1 MKQEEKIINASE
13 NVAQQIAEI
22 LCQKNERI
30 IDYELIYQM
39 IKDQIKDKNLI
50 DDVLRHTIS
59 ILEDKYGIL
68 FDLDKKVE
76 I

>member
-30 IDYELIYQM
+30 IDYKLIYQM

-68 FDLDKKVE
+68 FDLDKKIE